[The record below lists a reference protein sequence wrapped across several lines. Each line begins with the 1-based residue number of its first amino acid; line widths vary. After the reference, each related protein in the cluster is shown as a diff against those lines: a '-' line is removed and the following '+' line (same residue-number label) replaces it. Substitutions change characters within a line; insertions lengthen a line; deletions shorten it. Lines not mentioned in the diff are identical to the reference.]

1 MKERQKILE
10 LLQEG
15 RLTVDQAEQLLA
27 AMDRVKTDSANAD
40 AANTA
45 KSEKNPLEDLKN
57 IGAQVSSSIA
67 QSLTDLRRN
76 LEHQWDNWTPFG
88 GNSALASTEISLP
101 ASVET
106 LSIETTNG
114 DIQVVAWDE
123 PYARLYIRGRVRAD
137 SVLEAKRLLGE
148 ALQSTQTDSHYEL
161 VVLHGGKDGVNQASV
176 DLYVP
181 RALKQVT
188 LHSQNG
194 HLQLDSVNAD
204 DLQAETVNGAISL
217 SRAKAVR
224 IRLVTHNGHVD
235 VHSSVSAD
243 TRTVYVS
250 TRNGTIDVKGID
262 AELQFSGSAKTS
274 LGRVEVSGE
283 GWTVEYDDSIRKRSA
298 HFEPTNQD
306 SMVAEENTAE
316 EQAKKI
322 ADTNARIFLETK
334 HGSINVRK

>member
-10 LLQEG
+10 LLKEG
-15 RLTVDQAEQLLA
+15 RLTVEQAEQLLA
-27 AMDRVKTDSANAD
+27 AMDRVTADSGSGD
-40 AANTA
+40 AASTA

-88 GNSALASTEISLP
+88 GNLALASTEISLP
-101 ASVET
+101 ASMET

-123 PYARLYIRGRVRAD
+123 PYARLYIRGRVRAE
-137 SVLEAKRLLGE
+137 SVLEAKRMLSQS
-148 ALQSTQTDSHYEL
+148 LQTTQTDTHYEL
-161 VVLHGGKDGVNQASV
+161 VVIHGGKDGVNQASV

-181 RALKQVT
+181 RALKQLT

-194 HLQLDSVNAD
+194 HLQLDSVTAE

-235 VHSSVSAD
+235 VHSSVAPE

-250 TRNGTIDVKGID
+250 TRNGTIDLKGID
-262 AELQFSGSAKTS
+262 ADLQFSGTAKTT
-274 LGRVEVSGE
+274 LGRVEISGE
-283 GWTVEYDDSIRKRSA
+283 GWTVDYEDSVRKRSA
-298 HFEPTNQD
+298 HFERTGQD
-306 SMVAEENTAE
+306 SNV
-316 EQAKKI
+316 I
-322 ADTNARIFLETK
+322 ADNTRIFLETR
-334 HGSINVRK
+334 HGGINVRD